1 MFEPQQGHSWSYFF
15 SEDSSENRLQLSL
28 SHQFIRTW
36 PNMSEALAVSGYAPM
51 IYNITIFAK
60 LYTNTAEKVL
70 LKKPER
76 IEELILPAEE

>member
-1 MFEPQQGHSWSYFF
+1 
-15 SEDSSENRLQLSL
+15 
-28 SHQFIRTW
+28 
-36 PNMSEALAVSGYAPM
+36 MSEALAVSGYAPM

-76 IEELILPAEE
+76 IEELILPAEEWGKLKS

>member
-1 MFEPQQGHSWSYFF
+1 MFEPQQWTQLELFF

-28 SHQFIRTW
+28 SHQFIRTL

-51 IYNITIFAK
+51 INNITIFAK
-60 LYTNTAEKVL
+60 LYTKYSRKSSV
-70 LKKPER
+70 KKTER